1 MKTAPDEFSEK
12 IMNKPIEGFTED
24 NSNTKDE
31 YNLRSFLSILSD
43 KNELLV
49 IDKKIKAKFQLASIV
64 AKFDKKEAILFTDV
78 ENKKFKVVANILGTR
93 NRFYYGIKANT
104 CNNNKIDFSNLSNI
118 NKESYPVKTSLDA
131 PFYKNNSNNL
141 FDLPII

>member
-1 MKTAPDEFSEK
+1 MRTAPDEFSEK
-12 IMNKPIEGFTED
+12 IMNKPREESTED
-24 NSNTKDE
+24 NSNIKDE

-78 ENKKFKVVANILGTR
+78 ENKKFKV
-93 NRFYYGIKANT
+93 
-104 CNNNKIDFSNLSNI
+104 
-118 NKESYPVKTSLDA
+118 
-131 PFYKNNSNNL
+131 
-141 FDLPII
+141 